1 MRKRQVE
8 FIAFLSQ
15 LEQELPSASTRVY
28 LVMDNLC
35 DA

>member
-8 FIAFLSQ
+8 FIVFLSQ
-15 LEQELPSASTRVY
+15 LEQELPSAKTHVY
-28 LVMDNLC
+28 LVIDKPP